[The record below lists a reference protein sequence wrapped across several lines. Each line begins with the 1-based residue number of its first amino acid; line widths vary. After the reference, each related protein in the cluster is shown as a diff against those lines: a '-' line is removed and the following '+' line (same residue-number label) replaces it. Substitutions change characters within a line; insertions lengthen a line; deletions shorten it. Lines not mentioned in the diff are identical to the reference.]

1 MSQENVDVIHRL
13 YAVMRSRDPRAIVDS
28 VDPEVEW
35 VPDQRVGEPA
45 VRGRAE
51 VFEFFLD
58 RASVFGEV
66 EIELERLMDRDD
78 KVLAFV
84 RVTGAGATSG
94 AEFDIRIAHLWTLR
108 DGVIVRGEGYG
119 DRAQGLEAFGAQ

>member
-51 VFEFFLD
+51 VFEFF
-58 RASVFGEV
+58 S
-66 EIELERLMDRDD
+66 
-78 KVLAFV
+78 
-84 RVTGAGATSG
+84 TGPRSSARSRSSSS
-94 AEFDIRIAHLWTLR
+94 D
-108 DGVIVRGEGYG
+108 
-119 DRAQGLEAFGAQ
+119 